1 MIWWWQ
7 SGTPEGTI
15 HKVEPTLG
23 VVLMAGTDLGFD
35 HNRRKILSALKT
47 SFCLALIIYKITMPV
62 LSFLNLAEQM
72 LIERKNIHSVITQ
85 LESEK
90 R

>member
-1 MIWWWQ
+1 MVVIGDAGRHNSQ
-7 SGTPEGTI
+7 SGTNIG
-15 HKVEPTLG
+15 G
-23 VVLMAGTDLGFD
+23 GSDGWNRYLGFD